1 MVIAIDGPAG
11 AGKSTVARAVARA
24 LGLTYLDS
32 GAMYRCVALA
42 ALRAGAGL
50 DDGAALGRLVRGLRV
65 ALADGRV
72 SLDGEDVTEA
82 IRAPEVSA
90 AASRVSVHPEVR
102 EAMVE
107 RQRALIAAGDYVAEG
122 RDIGT
127 VVSPDA
133 TLKVFLTASDA
144 ERARRRAAET
154 GEPLA
159 DVRAAQATRDARDR
173 EREHGAL
180 RAADDAVEIDT
191 TGLSVD
197 EVAARIAD
205 LAAETGSRAIVTA
218 GRLPQIAVVGFPNVG
233 KSTLANRLAGGREAV
248 VHREAGVTR
257 DRKALDCEWNGRRFR
272 LVDTGG
278 VDLAA
283 DDSLSVAVQRQA
295 REAIADADAVALVVD
310 ARAGLRQ
317 GDAEVAEIL
326 RRGKV
331 PVVVVAN
338 KIDEPGDAYLA
349 AEFHRLGLGDPHPVS
364 ATHGHG
370 TGDLLD
376 QLAEL
381 AEGDGSAS
389 DEVPVER
396 VNLPARAPEPA
407 GSGGVAEHP
416 GGVIHVA
423 VIGRPNV
430 GKSSLVNAFLGTERV
445 VVSEIAG
452 TTRDAIDTELDF
464 DGRRLV
470 LVDTAGLRRRTK
482 VAGTVAY
489 YAQLR
494 SERAAGR
501 ADVALV
507 VCDASEG
514 VTSEDLR
521 VAELAMRSGCATLVA
536 LNKWDVGETDLEDA
550 TARLAKRLRLRP
562 PVVTCSALTGRN
574 VPKLLE
580 RSIEL
585 ADRRASRIP
594 TPELN
599 RFVQDLLASRPPP
612 AKAGRRLRL
621 YYAAQVERRPPRFAI
636 QVNDRRLITREWAF
650 HLENRLREA
659 YELQG
664 VPLVI
669 DFVPRSGRRR
679 RTRSGLATQSR

>member
-1 MVIAIDGPAG
+1 
-11 AGKSTVARAVARA
+11 
-24 LGLTYLDS
+24 
-32 GAMYRCVALA
+32 
-42 ALRAGAGL
+42 
-50 DDGAALGRLVRGLRV
+50 
-65 ALADGRV
+65 
-72 SLDGEDVTEA
+72 
-82 IRAPEVSA
+82 
-90 AASRVSVHPEVR
+90 
-102 EAMVE
+102 
-107 RQRALIAAGDYVAEG
+107 
-122 RDIGT
+122 
-127 VVSPDA
+127 
-133 TLKVFLTASDA
+133 
-144 ERARRRAAET
+144 
-154 GEPLA
+154 
-159 DVRAAQATRDARDR
+159 
-173 EREHGAL
+173 
-180 RAADDAVEIDT
+180 
-191 TGLSVD
+191 
-197 EVAARIAD
+197 
-205 LAAETGSRAIVTA
+205 VTA
-218 GRLPQIAVVGFPNVG
+218 GRVPQIAVVGFPNVG
-233 KSTLANRLAGGREAV
+233 KSTLANRLAGGRDAV
-248 VHREAGVTR
+248 VHPDTGVTR
-257 DRKALDCEWNGRRFR
+257 DRKALECEWNGRRFR

-283 DDSLSVAVQRQA
+283 EDSLSVAVQRQA
-295 REAIADADAVALVVD
+295 REAIAEADAVALVVD
-310 ARAGLRQ
+310 ARTGLRQ

-326 RRGKV
+326 RRGQV

-349 AEFHRLGLGDPHPVS
+349 ADFHRLGLGDPHPVS

-376 QLAEL
+376 RLVEL
-381 AEGDGSAS
+381 VPSDPGTAS
-389 DEVPVER
+389 SEESQVD
-396 VNLPARAPEPA
+396 
-407 GSGGVAEHP
+407 
-416 GGVIHVA
+416 VA

-452 TTRDAIDTELDF
+452 TTRDAIDTELEF

-470 LVDTAGLRRRTK
+470 LVDTAGLRRRTR

-536 LNKWDVGETDLEDA
+536 LNKWDVGETDLEHA
-550 TARLAKRLRLRP
+550 TARLEKRLRLRP

-574 VPKLLE
+574 LPKLLE

-599 RFVQDLLASRPPP
+599 RFVQDLLAARPPP
-612 AKAGRRLRL
+612 VKRGRRLRL
-621 YYAAQVERRPPRFAI
+621 YYAAQVGRRPPRFAI
-636 QVNDRRLITREWAF
+636 QVNDRRLITRDWAF

-669 DFVPRSGRRR
+669 DFIPRSGRRR
-679 RTRSGLATQSR
+679 RTRPGLATKSP

>member
-1 MVIAIDGPAG
+1 MI
-11 AGKSTVARAVARA
+11 
-24 LGLTYLDS
+24 
-32 GAMYRCVALA
+32 
-42 ALRAGAGL
+42 
-50 DDGAALGRLVRGLRV
+50 
-65 ALADGRV
+65 
-72 SLDGEDVTEA
+72 E
-82 IRAPEVSA
+82 
-90 AASRVSVHPEVR
+90 
-102 EAMVE
+102 
-107 RQRALIAAGDYVAEG
+107 
-122 RDIGT
+122 
-127 VVSPDA
+127 
-133 TLKVFLTASDA
+133 
-144 ERARRRAAET
+144 
-154 GEPLA
+154 
-159 DVRAAQATRDARDR
+159 
-173 EREHGAL
+173 
-180 RAADDAVEIDT
+180 
-191 TGLSVD
+191 
-197 EVAARIAD
+197 
-205 LAAETGSRAIVTA
+205 
-218 GRLPQIAVVGFPNVG
+218 RLPQIAVVGFPNVG
-233 KSTLANRLAGGREAV
+233 KSTLANRLVGGREAV
-248 VHREAGVTR
+248 VHRDAGVTR
-257 DRKALDCEWNGRRFR
+257 DRKELDCEWNGRRFR

-283 DDSLSVAVQRQA
+283 EDSLSVAVQRQA
-295 REAIADADAVALVVD
+295 REAIADSAVVALVVD

-326 RRGKV
+326 RRGDV

-376 QLAEL
+376 RLVEL
-381 AEGDGSAS
+381 AEGVAAPAPDEGAS
-389 DEVPVER
+389 LR
-396 VNLPARAPEPA
+396 VAA
-407 GSGGVAEHP
+407 
-416 GGVIHVA
+416 
-423 VIGRPNV
+423 IGRPNV

-445 VVSEIAG
+445 IVSELAG
-452 TTRDAIDTELDF
+452 TTRDAIDTELEF

-494 SERAAGR
+494 SERAAER

-507 VCDASEG
+507 VCDASDG

-521 VAELAMRSGCATLVA
+521 VAELAMRSGCATVVA
-536 LNKWDVGETDLEDA
+536 LNKWDIGETDLEDA
-550 TARLAKRLRLRP
+550 TARLSKRLRLRP
-562 PVVTCSALTGRN
+562 PVITCSALTGRN

-599 RFVQDLLASRPPP
+599 RFVHDLVASRPPP
-612 AKAGRRLRL
+612 AKRGRRLRL
-621 YYAAQVERRPPRFAI
+621 YYAAQVGRRPPRFAI

-659 YELQG
+659 YGLEG

-669 DFVPRSGRRR
+669 DFVPHYAAVAQDPARGWRRSRGRERVLPQ
-679 RTRSGLATQSR
+679 GD

>member
-1 MVIAIDGPAG
+1 
-11 AGKSTVARAVARA
+11 
-24 LGLTYLDS
+24 
-32 GAMYRCVALA
+32 
-42 ALRAGAGL
+42 
-50 DDGAALGRLVRGLRV
+50 
-65 ALADGRV
+65 
-72 SLDGEDVTEA
+72 VT
-82 IRAPEVSA
+82 PS
-90 AASRVSVHPEVR
+90 
-102 EAMVE
+102 
-107 RQRALIAAGDYVAEG
+107 
-122 RDIGT
+122 
-127 VVSPDA
+127 
-133 TLKVFLTASDA
+133 
-144 ERARRRAAET
+144 
-154 GEPLA
+154 
-159 DVRAAQATRDARDR
+159 
-173 EREHGAL
+173 
-180 RAADDAVEIDT
+180 
-191 TGLSVD
+191 
-197 EVAARIAD
+197 
-205 LAAETGSRAIVTA
+205 
-218 GRLPQIAVVGFPNVG
+218 RLPQIAVVGFPNVG

-248 VHREAGVTR
+248 VHRDAGVTR

-272 LVDTGG
+272 LIDTGG

-326 RRGKV
+326 RRGNV

-349 AEFHRLGLGDPHPVS
+349 AEFHQLGLGDPHPVS

-376 QLAEL
+376 RLAEL
-381 AEGDGSAS
+381 AVSSGDSSLDTLPGSLITPPGCSAT
-389 DEVPVER
+389 PP
-396 VNLPARAPEPA
+396 LPA
-407 GSGGVAEHP
+407 GSGADVTAGSLASTATSSLAQAESP
-416 GGVIHVA
+416 IGVA

-482 VAGTVAY
+482 VAGTIAY

-521 VAELAMRSGCATLVA
+521 VTELAMRSGCATLVA

-550 TARLAKRLRLRP
+550 TARLEKRVRLRP

-621 YYAAQVERRPPRFAI
+621 FYAAQVERRPPRFAI
-636 QVNDRRLITREWAF
+636 QVNDRRLITRAWAF

-669 DFVPRSGRRR
+669 DFVPRSGRSRR
-679 RTRSGLATQSR
+679 IRPGLATKSR

>member
-1 MVIAIDGPAG
+1 
-11 AGKSTVARAVARA
+11 
-24 LGLTYLDS
+24 
-32 GAMYRCVALA
+32 
-42 ALRAGAGL
+42 
-50 DDGAALGRLVRGLRV
+50 
-65 ALADGRV
+65 
-72 SLDGEDVTEA
+72 
-82 IRAPEVSA
+82 
-90 AASRVSVHPEVR
+90 
-102 EAMVE
+102 
-107 RQRALIAAGDYVAEG
+107 
-122 RDIGT
+122 
-127 VVSPDA
+127 
-133 TLKVFLTASDA
+133 
-144 ERARRRAAET
+144 
-154 GEPLA
+154 
-159 DVRAAQATRDARDR
+159 
-173 EREHGAL
+173 
-180 RAADDAVEIDT
+180 
-191 TGLSVD
+191 
-197 EVAARIAD
+197 
-205 LAAETGSRAIVTA
+205 
-218 GRLPQIAVVGFPNVG
+218 
-233 KSTLANRLAGGREAV
+233 
-248 VHREAGVTR
+248 VTR
-257 DRKALDCEWNGRRFR
+257 DRKQLECEWNGRRFR

-278 VDLAA
+278 VDLTAE
-283 DDSLSVAVQRQA
+283 DSLSVAVQRQA

-326 RRGKV
+326 RRGTV

-349 AEFHRLGLGDPHPVS
+349 AEFHRLGLGDPHAVS

-376 QLAEL
+376 RLAAL
-381 AEGDGSAS
+381 
-389 DEVPVER
+389 VPS
-396 VNLPARAPEPA
+396 EP
-407 GSGGVAEHP
+407 GTVP
-416 GGVIHVA
+416 GEDSVDIA

-445 VVSEIAG
+445 IVSELAG
-452 TTRDAIDTELDF
+452 TTRDAIDSELDF

-482 VAGTVAY
+482 VAGTIAY

-494 SERAAGR
+494 SERAAER

-550 TARLAKRLRLRP
+550 TARLEKRLRLRP
-562 PVVTCSALTGRN
+562 PVVTCSALSGRN

-612 AKAGRRLRL
+612 AKRGRRLRI

-636 QVNDRRLITREWAF
+636 QVNDRRLIAREWAF
-650 HLENRLREA
+650 HFENRLREA

-679 RTRSGLATQSR
+679 RRSAEIQQQAI

>member
-1 MVIAIDGPAG
+1 MTP
-11 AGKSTVARAVARA
+11 
-24 LGLTYLDS
+24 
-32 GAMYRCVALA
+32 
-42 ALRAGAGL
+42 
-50 DDGAALGRLVRGLRV
+50 
-65 ALADGRV
+65 
-72 SLDGEDVTEA
+72 
-82 IRAPEVSA
+82 
-90 AASRVSVHPEVR
+90 
-102 EAMVE
+102 
-107 RQRALIAAGDYVAEG
+107 
-122 RDIGT
+122 
-127 VVSPDA
+127 
-133 TLKVFLTASDA
+133 
-144 ERARRRAAET
+144 
-154 GEPLA
+154 
-159 DVRAAQATRDARDR
+159 
-173 EREHGAL
+173 
-180 RAADDAVEIDT
+180 
-191 TGLSVD
+191 
-197 EVAARIAD
+197 
-205 LAAETGSRAIVTA
+205 
-218 GRLPQIAVVGFPNVG
+218 GRLPQIAVVGVPNVG
-233 KSTLANRLAGGREAV
+233 KSTLANRLAGGRDAV
-248 VHREAGVTR
+248 VHRDAGVTR

-272 LVDTGG
+272 LIDTGG

-326 RRGKV
+326 RRGNV

-349 AEFHRLGLGDPHPVS
+349 AEFHQLGLGDPHPVS
-364 ATHGHG
+364 AAHGHG

-376 QLAEL
+376 RLAEL
-381 AEGDGSAS
+381 VAS
-389 DEVPVER
+389 TADSSSSVAS
-396 VNLPARAPEPA
+396 LPDSEPA
-407 GSGGVAEHP
+407 SSGANVAAGTSVATATSSRAQADAP
-416 GGVIHVA
+416 IAVA

-482 VAGTVAY
+482 IAGTIAY

-550 TARLAKRLRLRP
+550 TARLEKRVRLRP

-574 VPKLLE
+574 LPKLLE
-580 RSIEL
+580 HSIEL

-636 QVNDRRLITREWAF
+636 QVNSRRLITRAWAF

-679 RTRSGLATQSR
+679 RIRSGLATESR